1 MPLRDCFLL
10 DTKLY
15 LVKPYATFGRSSP
28 STVHSEYFVLLFYSG
43 SCSDLLCIHQFGI
56 REQLIAHII
65 WQVVQA
71 LRYLHD
77 RHIMHR

>member
-1 MPLRDCFLL
+1 MTLRDCFLI

-15 LVKPYATFGRSSP
+15 LIKPYASM
-28 STVHSEYFVLLFYSG
+28 G
-43 SCSDLLCIHQFGI
+43 SCSDLLAFHPFGI
-56 REQLIAHII
+56 RETLIGQII
-65 WQVVQA
+65 WQVIQA